1 MRGDSGGIMELPR
14 RQFLHL
20 AAGAAALPALSRSA
34 SALDYPTR
42 PVHLIVGYP
51 PGGGDDIVAR
61 LIGPWLSERLGQQFI
76 VENRPGATTNIATE
90 AVVRA
95 SPDGYTLLQVS
106 SASTVNAT
114 LFEKL
119 NFNFIRDI
127 APVAS
132 IAHLPFVLVVNPSL
146 PAKTV
151 AEFIAYAKANPG
163 KINMATP
170 GAGSASDLNGQLFKV
185 MAGVDLVTVHYRGV
199 GPALPELISGRVE
212 IIFVPVAVAIGY
224 FKSGTLRA
232 LGVTTPARVAV
243 LPDVP
248 PIGDFVPGYE
258 GTGFEGIGAPANTP
272 LEVIAILSRQVNAAL
287 FDPMFKARL
296 GDLGMEPFAGSPA
309 DFGKFI
315 ADETEK
321 WGKVVKSANIKAE

>member
-1 MRGDSGGIMELPR
+1 MELPR

-132 IAHLPFVLVVNPSL
+132 IAHLPFVLAVNPSL

-224 FKSGTLRA
+224 IKSGTLRA

-296 GDLGMEPFAGSPA
+296 GDLGMEPFAGLPA